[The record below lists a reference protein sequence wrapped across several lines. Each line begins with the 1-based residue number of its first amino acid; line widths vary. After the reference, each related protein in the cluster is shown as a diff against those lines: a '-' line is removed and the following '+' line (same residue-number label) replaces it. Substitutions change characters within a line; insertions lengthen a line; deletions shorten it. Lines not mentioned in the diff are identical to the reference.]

1 MKRMLLILIAAS
13 VVSFIVCTN
22 GTESK
27 QNGTEQHNGK
37 TEHPSK
43 DSVAKKKDSLGM
55 RMASNEL
62 DSKRN

>member
-27 QNGTEQHNGK
+27 QNGTEQWKNRTSFKRQCGK
-37 TEHPSK
+37 KE
-43 DSVAKKKDSLGM
+43 G
-55 RMASNEL
+55 
-62 DSKRN
+62 